1 MSFEDGFY
9 EMVAFL
15 IDFFL
20 ISWVHDMI
28 EPKLFF
34 FVVFSLHLNA
44 GAVGLV
50 VGRSTSSIS
59 SISV

>member
-34 FVVFSLHLNA
+34 FVIFSLHLYA
-44 GAVGLV
+44 GTVGLF
-50 VGRSTSSIS
+50 VGRGTSSIS